1 LRFILQSKQGKLRFL
16 LLHIEETAFYQLL
29 EPLYQVQNL
38 SNLKKKTKGK
48 KSLPTKKLVT
58 KKQSPPQPRI
68 NPAFRQKVRKTY
80 YIAKLDEKITRRMA
94 IPQILRTRIS
104 DTLTL

>member
-1 LRFILQSKQGKLRFL
+1 MRFILQSKQGKLRFP

-58 KKQSPPQPRI
+58 QRQSSPQPRI
-68 NPAFRQKVRKTY
+68 NPVFRQKVRK
-80 YIAKLDEKITRRMA
+80 ADGNVSPE
-94 IPQILRTRIS
+94 
-104 DTLTL
+104 TLKFNMI

>member
-29 EPLYQVQNL
+29 GPLYQVQNL

-58 KKQSPPQPRI
+58 QRQSSPHPRM
-68 NPAFRQKVRKTY
+68 NQAFRLKVRKADGGY
-80 YIAKLDEKITRRMA
+80 VI
-94 IPQILRTRIS
+94 
-104 DTLTL
+104 

>member
-1 LRFILQSKQGKLRFL
+1 MITCDLSCDHWEGKLRFL

-58 KKQSPPQPRI
+58 KRQSFPQPRI
-68 NPAFRQKVRKTY
+68 NPAFRQKLRKADGGY
-80 YIAKLDEKITRRMA
+80 VI
-94 IPQILRTRIS
+94 
-104 DTLTL
+104 